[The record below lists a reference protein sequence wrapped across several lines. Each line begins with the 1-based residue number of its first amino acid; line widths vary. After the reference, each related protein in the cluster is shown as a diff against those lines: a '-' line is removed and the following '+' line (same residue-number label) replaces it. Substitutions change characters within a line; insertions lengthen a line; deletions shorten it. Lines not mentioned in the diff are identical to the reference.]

1 MNLWEEGNHAVT
13 YTNLSIL
20 RVKEESST
28 STSWDSFTYK
38 ILWYKVKV
46 WDIMKPID
54 MMVTDYN
61 CEYLGLSRLCLMES
75 AGKSLAEE
83 VGKIAVYTFS
93 KPVKVVIFTGSGGNG
108 GDGFVAARYLLN
120 RGYDV
125 DIYMLKDNI
134 HSEEAKT
141 NFEILK
147 NMKPRLSRLNIYN
160 LKTLADINGC
170 EVAKSGHN
178 EFVIVDGLLGT
189 GIKGKLQTN
198 VRRAIEVINDS
209 KGIKISVDV
218 PSGMDPLTGNVDDL
232 AVIPDYTI
240 SFHKI
245 KTGVRNAEEE
255 VVGGL
260 VTADI
265 GIPFEAEYFVNYG
278 DFLRLKNRSV
288 NSHKGNNGRLLIVG
302 GNKDYSGA
310 PAIAGM
316 AASGAGA
323 DLVYLASPEKAA
335 QAIKSTSPDLIVKAL
350 PGDKLSLEH
359 ADEIIKLSEN
369 VDALLFG
376 PGAGIDDETSKLFN
390 VLVTK
395 IKKPIVL
402 DADSL
407 KQVEM
412 ALIKNR
418 DDIVLTPHIFE
429 FKSFFNVVDD
439 LKLDIDSY
447 DFKKVDENITCFQQI
462 SRQIN
467 ATVIVKGQYDL
478 ILSGTKFRINK
489 SGNPGMTVGGTGDAL
504 AGITTSLLSQGLN
517 TFDSACLGVF
527 INGLAGD
534 EAFKVKGN
542 GFSATDLVSYI
553 GNVIKNGLR

>member
-1 MNLWEEGNHAVT
+1 
-13 YTNLSIL
+13 
-20 RVKEESST
+20 
-28 STSWDSFTYK
+28 
-38 ILWYKVKV
+38 
-46 WDIMKPID
+46 MKPID

-134 HSEEAKT
+134 RSEQSRI
-141 NFEILK
+141 NFEILQ

-160 LKTLADINGC
+160 LKTLDDINNC
-170 EVAKSGHN
+170 EVAKSN
-178 EFVIVDGLLGT
+178 DSEFVIVDGLLGT

-198 VRRAIEVINDS
+198 IKRAIEIINES

-218 PSGMDPLTGNVDDL
+218 PSGMDPLTGKISDI
-232 AVIPDYTI
+232 AVVPDYTI

-245 KTGVRNAEEE
+245 KTGVRNAEGE

-278 DFLRLKNRSV
+278 DFLRLKNREDS
-288 NSHKGNNGRLLIVG
+288 SHKGNNGRVLIVG
-302 GNKDYSGA
+302 GSGDYSGA

-316 AASGAGA
+316 AAIGAGC
-323 DLVYLASPEKAA
+323 DLVYVAAPHDAA
-335 QAIKSTSPDLIVKAL
+335 QAIKSTSPDLIVKSL
-350 PGDKLSLEH
+350 EGDKLSLKH
-359 ADEIIKLSEN
+359 LDEILKLSEK
-369 VDALLFG
+369 VDAVLIG
-376 PGAGIDDETSKLFN
+376 PGGGIDSETSKLFN
-390 VLVTK
+390 VLVSK

-412 ALIKNR
+412 SLIKNR
-418 DDIVLTPHIFE
+418 SDMILTPHIFE
-429 FKSFFNVVDD
+429 FKSFFNVSGN
-439 LKLDIDSY
+439 LNLDIDSY
-447 DFKKVDENITCFQQI
+447 DFKKVDENVSEFQQI
-462 SRQIN
+462 VRQIN
-467 ATVIVKGQYDL
+467 ASVIVKGQYDL

-504 AGITTSLLSQGLN
+504 AGISAGLLSQGLN
-517 TFDSACLGVF
+517 AFDSACLAAF

-534 EAFKVKGN
+534 EAFDEKGN
-542 GFSATDLVSYI
+542 GFSATDLLSHI
-553 GNVIKNGLR
+553 GGVIKNGLR

>member
-1 MNLWEEGNHAVT
+1 
-13 YTNLSIL
+13 
-20 RVKEESST
+20 
-28 STSWDSFTYK
+28 
-38 ILWYKVKV
+38 
-46 WDIMKPID
+46 

-83 VGKIAVYTFS
+83 VGKIAVYTFA

-125 DIYMLKDNI
+125 DIYMLKENI
-134 HSEEAKT
+134 RSDDAKI
-141 NFEILK
+141 NLEILE

-160 LKTLADINGC
+160 LKTLEDINSC
-170 EVAKSGHN
+170 EIAQSN
-178 EFVIVDGLLGT
+178 DLEFVIVDGLLGT

-198 VRRAIEVINDS
+198 IKRAIEIINES
-209 KGIKISVDV
+209 NGITISIDV
-218 PSGMDPLTGNVDDL
+218 PSGMDPLTGDVNDL
-232 AVIPDYTI
+232 AVVPDYTI

-245 KTGVRNAEEE
+245 KTGVRDADEEL
-255 VVGGL
+255 VGGL

-278 DFLRLKNRSV
+278 DFLRLKNRNS
-288 NSHKGNNGRLLIVG
+288 NSHKGNNGRLLVVG
-302 GNKDYSGA
+302 GSKEYSGA

-316 AASGAGA
+316 AAIGAGA
-323 DLVYLASPEKAA
+323 DLVYVAA
-335 QAIKSTSPDLIVKAL
+335 PQNAADAIKSTSPDLIVKSL
-350 PGDKLSLEH
+350 EGDKLSLNH
-359 ADEIIKLSEN
+359 LDEILKLSEN
-369 VDALLFG
+369 VDAVLIG
-376 PGAGIDDETSKLFN
+376 PGSGIGDETSKLFN

-407 KQVEM
+407 KQVELS
-412 ALIKNR
+412 LIKNR
-418 DDIVLTPHIFE
+418 HDIILTPHIFE
-429 FKSFFNVVDD
+429 FKSFFKVNDD

-447 DFKKVDENITCFQQI
+447 DFSKVDESISKFQKIIGQI
-462 SRQIN
+462 KG
-467 ATVIVKGQYDL
+467 TVIVKGKYDL
-478 ILSGTKFRINK
+478 ILSGRRFKINK
-489 SGNPGMTVGGTGDAL
+489 SGNAGMTVGGTGDAL
-504 AGITTSLLSQGLN
+504 AGISASLLSQGLSS
-517 TFDSACLGVF
+517 FDSASLAAF

-534 EAFKVKGN
+534 EAYDVKGN

-553 GNVIKNGLR
+553 GSVIKNGLC

>member
-1 MNLWEEGNHAVT
+1 
-13 YTNLSIL
+13 
-20 RVKEESST
+20 
-28 STSWDSFTYK
+28 
-38 ILWYKVKV
+38 
-46 WDIMKPID
+46 
-54 MMVTDYN
+54 MMVTDNN

-134 HSEEAKT
+134 RSPYSKT
-141 NFEILK
+141 NLEILM
-147 NMKPRLSRLNIYN
+147 NMKPRLSRLNIFN
-160 LKTLADINGC
+160 LKTLEDIDNC
-170 EVAKSGHN
+170 EVAKSN
-178 EFVIVDGLLGT
+178 DSEFIIVDGLLGT

-198 VRRAIEVINDS
+198 IRRAIELINES

-218 PSGMDPLTGNVDDL
+218 PSGMDPLTGEIADM
-232 AVIPDYTI
+232 AVVPDYTI

-278 DFLRLKNRSV
+278 DFLRLENR
-288 NSHKGNNGRLLIVG
+288 NPKSHKGNNGKLLIVG
-302 GNKDYSGA
+302 GNKDYAGA

-316 AASGAGA
+316 AAIGAGA
-323 DLVYLASPEKAA
+323 DLVYVASPERAA
-335 QAIKSTSPDLIVKAL
+335 EAIKSTSPDLIVKSL
-350 PGDKLSLEH
+350 EGDKLSLNH
-359 ADEIIKLSEN
+359 LDEILNLAEN
-369 VDALLFG
+369 ADAVLIG
-376 PGAGIDDETSKLFN
+376 PGAGIDEDTSKLFN

-402 DADSL
+402 DADAL
-407 KQVEM
+407 KQVEIS
-412 ALIKNR
+412 LIKSR
-418 DDIVLTPHIFE
+418 EDIILTPHISE
-429 FKSFFNVVDD
+429 FKSIFKVKGN

-447 DFKKVDENITCFQQI
+447 DFKHVDENITKFQQI
-462 SRQIN
+462 TRQIKG
-467 ATVIVKGQYDL
+467 AVIVKGQYDL

-489 SGNPGMTVGGTGDAL
+489 SGNAGMTVGGTGDAL
-504 AGITTSLLSQGLN
+504 SGIATSLLSQGLN
-517 TFDSACLGVF
+517 TFDSACLSIF

-534 EAFKVKGN
+534 EAFKDKGN

-553 GNVIKNGLR
+553 GSVIKNGLC

>member
-1 MNLWEEGNHAVT
+1 
-13 YTNLSIL
+13 
-20 RVKEESST
+20 
-28 STSWDSFTYK
+28 
-38 ILWYKVKV
+38 
-46 WDIMKPID
+46 

-134 HSEEAKT
+134 HSAEART
-141 NFEILK
+141 NLDVLR
-147 NMKPRLSRLNIYN
+147 NMRPRLSRLNIYN
-160 LKTLADINGC
+160 LRTLDDINGC
-170 EVAKSGHN
+170 EVAKSSDC
-178 EFVIVDGLLGT
+178 EFIIVDGLLGT
-189 GIKGKLQTN
+189 GIKGDLQTN
-198 VRRAIEVINDS
+198 IRRAIEVINDS

-218 PSGMDPLTGNVDDL
+218 PSGMDPLTGDVDDL
-232 AVIPDYTI
+232 AVVPDYTI

-265 GIPFEAEYFVNYG
+265 GIPIEAEYFVNYG
-278 DFLRLKNRSV
+278 DFLRLKNRSDD
-288 NSHKGNNGRLLIVG
+288 SHKGNNGRILVVG
-302 GNKDYSGA
+302 GSKDYSGA

-316 AASGAGA
+316 AAIGAGA
-323 DLVYLASPEKAA
+323 DLVYVAAPEKAA
-335 QAIKSTSPDLIVKAL
+335 EAIKSTSPDLIVKTL
-350 PGDKLSLEH
+350 EGDELSLIH
-359 ADEIIKLSEN
+359 SDEIIELSEN
-369 VDALLFG
+369 VDAVLIG
-376 PGAGIDDETSKLFN
+376 PGAGISDETSKLFN
-390 VLVTK
+390 VLAAK
-395 IKKPIVL
+395 IKKPIVF
-402 DADSL
+402 DADAL

-412 ALIKNR
+412 SLIKNR
-418 DDIVLTPHIFE
+418 EDIILTPHIFE
-429 FKSFFNVVDD
+429 FKSFFKVAGD

-447 DFKKVDENITCFQQI
+447 DFAKVDENITDFQKI
-462 SRQIN
+462 TRQIKGS
-467 ATVIVKGQYDL
+467 VIVKGKYDL

-489 SGNPGMTVGGTGDAL
+489 SGNAGMTVGGTGDAL
-504 AGITTSLLSQGLN
+504 AGISAGLLSQGLN
-517 TFDSACLGVF
+517 PFDSACLAAF

-534 EAFKVKGN
+534 EAFKEKGN

-553 GNVIKNGLR
+553 GSVIKNGLC

>member
-1 MNLWEEGNHAVT
+1 
-13 YTNLSIL
+13 
-20 RVKEESST
+20 
-28 STSWDSFTYK
+28 
-38 ILWYKVKV
+38 
-46 WDIMKPID
+46 
-54 MMVTDYN
+54 
-61 CEYLGLSRLCLMES
+61 MES

-134 HSEEAKT
+134 RSKEAKV
-141 NFEILK
+141 NFEILQ

-160 LKTLADINGC
+160 LKTLEDINNS
-170 EVAKSGHN
+170 EVAKS
-178 EFVIVDGLLGT
+178 EQSEYVIVDGLLGT

-198 VRRAIEVINDS
+198 VRRAIEIINQS

-218 PSGMDPLTGNVDDL
+218 PSGMDPLTGEVSDL

-245 KTGVRNAEEE
+245 KTGVRDAEEE
-255 VVGGL
+255 LVGGL

-265 GIPFEAEYFVNYG
+265 GIPFEAEYFVNFG
-278 DFLRLKNRSV
+278 DFLRLKNRDEK
-288 NSHKGNNGRLLIVG
+288 SHKGNNGRLLIVG
-302 GNKDYSGA
+302 GSKDYSGA

-316 AASGAGA
+316 AAIGAGA
-323 DLVYLASPEKAA
+323 DLVYVAAPEKSAE
-335 QAIKSTSPDLIVKAL
+335 AIKSTSPDLIVKSL
-350 PGDKLSLEH
+350 EGGKLSLKHSSEILDM
-359 ADEIIKLSEN
+359 ADN
-369 VDALLFG
+369 VDAVLIG
-376 PGAGIDDETSKLFN
+376 PGAGIDGETSKLFN

-407 KQVEM
+407 KQVDLS
-412 ALIKNR
+412 LIKNR
-418 DDIVLTPHIFE
+418 EDIILTPHLFE
-429 FKSFFNVVDD
+429 FKSFFNVSDD

-447 DFKKVDENITCFQQI
+447 DFNKVDENITQFQQI
-462 SRQIN
+462 VRQIKG
-467 ATVIVKGQYDL
+467 TVIVKGQHDL
-478 ILSGTKFRINK
+478 ILSQTRFRINK
-489 SGNPGMTVGGTGDAL
+489 SGNAGMTVGGTGDAL
-504 AGITTSLLSQGLN
+504 AGITASLLTQDLN
-517 TFDSACLGVF
+517 PFDSACLGVF
-527 INGLAGD
+527 INGVAGD
-534 EAFKVKGN
+534 RAFDEKGN

-553 GNVIKNGLR
+553 GSVIKDGLR

>member
-1 MNLWEEGNHAVT
+1 M
-13 YTNLSIL
+13 
-20 RVKEESST
+20 
-28 STSWDSFTYK
+28 D
-38 ILWYKVKV
+38 
-46 WDIMKPID
+46 PID
-54 MMVTDYN
+54 MMVTDNN

-134 HSEEAKT
+134 RSPYSKT
-141 NFEILK
+141 NLDILM

-160 LKTLADINGC
+160 LKTLEDINNS
-170 EVAKSGHN
+170 ELAKSYDS
-178 EFVIVDGLLGT
+178 EFIIVDGLLGT
-189 GIKGKLQTN
+189 GINGKLQTN
-198 VRRAIEVINDS
+198 IRRAIEIINES

-218 PSGMDPLTGNVDDL
+218 PSGMDPLTGKVSDL

-245 KTGVRNAEEE
+245 KTGVRNADEED
-255 VVGGL
+255 VGGL

-278 DFLRLKNRSV
+278 DFLRLKNR
-288 NSHKGNNGRLLIVG
+288 NPKSHKGNNGKLLIVG
-302 GNKDYSGA
+302 GNKDYAGA

-316 AASGAGA
+316 AAIGAGA
-323 DLVYLASPEKAA
+323 DLVYVASPEKAA
-335 QAIKSTSPDLIVKAL
+335 EAIKSTSPDLIVKSL
-350 PGDKLSLEH
+350 EGDKLSLSH
-359 ADEIIKLSEN
+359 VDEILKIADD
-369 VDALLFG
+369 VDAVLVG
-376 PGAGIDDETSKLFN
+376 PGSGMDDETSKLFN
-390 VLVTK
+390 VLVAK

-402 DADSL
+402 DADAL
-407 KQVEM
+407 KQVDLS
-412 ALIKNR
+412 LIKNR
-418 DDIVLTPHIFE
+418 EDMILTPHIFE
-429 FKSFFNVVDD
+429 FKSMFGVEDD

-447 DFKKVDENITCFQQI
+447 DFNHVDENITKFQQI
-462 SRQIN
+462 TRQIKGS
-467 ATVIVKGQYDL
+467 VVLKGQYDL
-478 ILSGTKFRINK
+478 ILNGTKFRINK
-489 SGNPGMTVGGTGDAL
+489 SGNAGMTVGGTGDAL
-504 AGITTSLLSQGLN
+504 SGIATGLLSQGLN
-517 TFDSACLGVF
+517 SFDSACLAVF

-553 GNVIKNGLR
+553 GSVIKNGLC

>member
-1 MNLWEEGNHAVT
+1 M
-13 YTNLSIL
+13 
-20 RVKEESST
+20 
-28 STSWDSFTYK
+28 
-38 ILWYKVKV
+38 
-46 WDIMKPID
+46 D

-125 DIYMLKDNI
+125 DVYMLKDNI
-134 HSEEAKT
+134 HSSEART
-141 NFEILK
+141 NFEILE

-160 LKTLADINGC
+160 LKTLQDINGC
-170 EVAKSGHN
+170 EVANSADS
-178 EFVIVDGLLGT
+178 EYVIVDGLLGT
-189 GIKGKLQTN
+189 GIKGSLQTN
-198 VRRAIEVINDS
+198 IRRAIEIINES

-265 GIPFEAEYFVNYG
+265 GIPFEAEYFVSYG
-278 DFLRLKNRSV
+278 DFLRLKNRTLS
-288 NSHKGNNGRLLIVG
+288 SHKGNNGRLLIVG
-302 GNKDYSGA
+302 GSADYSGA

-316 AASGAGA
+316 AAIGAGA
-323 DLVYLASPEKAA
+323 DLVYVASPEKSAE
-335 QAIKSTSPDLIVKAL
+335 AIKSTSPDLIVKSL
-350 PGDKLSLEH
+350 EGDKLSLSH
-359 ADEIIKLSEN
+359 LDEILKISDN
-369 VDALLFG
+369 VDAVLMG

-390 VLVTK
+390 VLASK
-395 IKKPIVL
+395 IKKPIVM

-407 KQVEM
+407 KQVELS
-412 ALIKNR
+412 LIKNR
-418 DDIVLTPHIFE
+418 EDIILTPHIFE
-429 FKSFFNVVDD
+429 FKSFFNVEND

-447 DFKKVDENITCFQQI
+447 DFKKVDENITQFQQI
-462 SRQIN
+462 ARRIKG
-467 ATVIVKGQYDL
+467 TVIVKGQYDL
-478 ILSGTKFRINK
+478 ILQGTKFRINK

-504 AGITTSLLSQGLN
+504 AGIVTGLLSQGLN
-517 TFDSACLGVF
+517 TFDCACLGVF

-534 EAFKVKGN
+534 RAYDEKGN

-553 GNVIKNGLR
+553 GGVIKDGLC

>member
-1 MNLWEEGNHAVT
+1 MHP
-13 YTNLSIL
+13 
-20 RVKEESST
+20 
-28 STSWDSFTYK
+28 
-38 ILWYKVKV
+38 
-46 WDIMKPID
+46 MD

-125 DIYMLKDNI
+125 DVYMLKDNI
-134 HSEEAKT
+134 HSSEART
-141 NFEILK
+141 NFEILE

-160 LKTLADINGC
+160 LKTLQDINGC
-170 EVAKSGHN
+170 EVANSTDS
-178 EFVIVDGLLGT
+178 EYVIVDGLLGT
-189 GIKGKLQTN
+189 GIKGSLQTN
-198 VRRAIEVINDS
+198 IRRAIEIINES

-265 GIPFEAEYFVNYG
+265 GIPFEAEYFVSYG
-278 DFLRLKNRSV
+278 DFLRLKNRNLS
-288 NSHKGNNGRLLIVG
+288 SHKGNNGRLLIVG
-302 GNKDYSGA
+302 GSADYSGA

-316 AASGAGA
+316 AAIGAGA
-323 DLVYLASPEKAA
+323 DLVYVASPEKSAE
-335 QAIKSTSPDLIVKAL
+335 AIKSTSPDLIVKSL
-350 PGDKLSLEH
+350 EGDKLSLSH
-359 ADEIIKLSEN
+359 LDEILKISDN
-369 VDALLFG
+369 VDAVLMG

-390 VLVTK
+390 VLVSK
-395 IKKPIVL
+395 IKKPIVM

-407 KQVEM
+407 KQVELS
-412 ALIKNR
+412 LIKNR
-418 DDIVLTPHIFE
+418 EDIILTPHIFE
-429 FKSFFNVVDD
+429 FKSFFNVEND

-447 DFKKVDENITCFQQI
+447 DFKKVDENITQFQQI
-462 SRQIN
+462 ARRIKG
-467 ATVIVKGQYDL
+467 TVIVKGQYDL
-478 ILSGTKFRINK
+478 ILQGTKFRINK

-504 AGITTSLLSQGLN
+504 AGIVTGLLSQGLN
-517 TFDSACLGVF
+517 TFDCACLGVF

-534 EAFKVKGN
+534 RAYDEKGN

-553 GNVIKNGLR
+553 GGVIKDGLC

>member
-1 MNLWEEGNHAVT
+1 
-13 YTNLSIL
+13 
-20 RVKEESST
+20 
-28 STSWDSFTYK
+28 
-38 ILWYKVKV
+38 
-46 WDIMKPID
+46 
-54 MMVTDYN
+54 
-61 CEYLGLSRLCLMES
+61 MES

-134 HSEEAKT
+134 RSQYSKI
-141 NFEILK
+141 NLDILF

-160 LKTLADINGC
+160 LKTLEDINSC
-170 EVAKSGHN
+170 EVAKSFDS
-178 EFVIVDGLLGT
+178 EYIIVDGLLGT
-189 GIKGKLQTN
+189 GISGKLQTN
-198 VRRAIEVINDS
+198 IRRAIEIINES

-218 PSGMDPLTGNVDDL
+218 PSGMDPLTGEVSDL
-232 AVIPDYTI
+232 AVVPDYTI

-278 DFLRLKNRSV
+278 DFLRMKNRDLK
-288 NSHKGNNGRLLIVG
+288 SHKGNNGRLLIVG
-302 GNKDYSGA
+302 GSADYSGA

-316 AASGAGA
+316 AAIGTGA
-323 DLVYLASPEKAA
+323 DLVYVAAPEKVAE
-335 QAIKSTSPDLIVKAL
+335 AIKATSPDLIVKSL
-350 PGDKLSLEH
+350 EGDKLSLNH
-359 ADEIIKLSEN
+359 LDEILNLAEK
-369 VDALLFG
+369 VDAVLIG
-376 PGAGIDDETSKLFN
+376 PGAGIDEDTSKLFN
-390 VLVTK
+390 VLASR
-395 IKKPIVL
+395 IKKPMVL

-407 KQVEM
+407 KQVE
-412 ALIKNR
+412 AKLIKGR
-418 DDIVLTPHIFE
+418 EDIVLTPHLFE
-429 FKSFFNVVDD
+429 FKSFFNVGDD

-447 DFKKVDENITCFQQI
+447 DFKKVDDNITEFQQI

-467 ATVIVKGQYDL
+467 GTVIVKGQYDL
-478 ILSGTKFRINK
+478 ILSGTKFRINRT
-489 SGNPGMTVGGTGDAL
+489 GNPGMTVGGTGDAL
-504 AGITTSLLSQGLN
+504 AGIAAGMLAQGLN
-517 TFDSACLGVF
+517 AFDSACLAAF

-534 EAFKVKGN
+534 RAFDEKGN

-553 GNVIKNGLR
+553 GNVIKDGLC

>member
-1 MNLWEEGNHAVT
+1 M
-13 YTNLSIL
+13 
-20 RVKEESST
+20 
-28 STSWDSFTYK
+28 D
-38 ILWYKVKV
+38 
-46 WDIMKPID
+46 PID
-54 MMVTDYN
+54 MMVTDHN

-134 HSEEAKT
+134 RSPYSKT
-141 NFEILK
+141 NLDILM

-160 LKTLADINGC
+160 LKTLEDINNS
-170 EVAKSGHN
+170 ELVKSYDS
-178 EFVIVDGLLGT
+178 EFIIVDGLLGT
-189 GIKGKLQTN
+189 GINGKLQTN
-198 VRRAIEVINDS
+198 IRRAIEIINES

-218 PSGMDPLTGNVDDL
+218 PSGMDPLTGNVSDL

-245 KTGVRNAEEE
+245 KTGVRNADEED
-255 VVGGL
+255 VGGL

-278 DFLRLKNRSV
+278 DFLRLKNR
-288 NSHKGNNGRLLIVG
+288 NPKSHKGNNGKLLIVG
-302 GNKDYSGA
+302 GNKDYAGA

-316 AASGAGA
+316 AAIGAGA
-323 DLVYLASPEKAA
+323 DLVYVASPEKAA
-335 QAIKSTSPDLIVKAL
+335 EAIKSTSPDLIVKSL
-350 PGDKLSLEH
+350 EGDKLSLAH
-359 ADEIIKLSEN
+359 VDEILKIADD
-369 VDALLFG
+369 VDAVLVG
-376 PGAGIDDETSKLFN
+376 PGSGMDDETSKLFN
-390 VLVTK
+390 VLVAK

-402 DADSL
+402 DADAL
-407 KQVEM
+407 KQVDLS
-412 ALIKNR
+412 LIKNR
-418 DDIVLTPHIFE
+418 EDMILTPHIFE
-429 FKSFFNVVDD
+429 FKSMFGVEDD

-447 DFKKVDENITCFQQI
+447 DFNHVDENITKFQQI
-462 SRQIN
+462 TRQIKGS
-467 ATVIVKGQYDL
+467 VVLKGQYDL
-478 ILSGTKFRINK
+478 ILNGTKFRINK
-489 SGNPGMTVGGTGDAL
+489 SGNAGMTVGGTGDAL
-504 AGITTSLLSQGLN
+504 SGIATGLLSQGLN
-517 TFDSACLGVF
+517 SFDSACLAAF

-553 GNVIKNGLR
+553 GSVIKNGLG